1 VTPVRAAKIT
11 GCCVILHNIGMD
23 RNDIFPRECDTA
35 QEQPTVEYDG
45 DGTGNHFRDH
55 IANAFFG

>member
-1 VTPVRAAKIT
+1 
-11 GCCVILHNIGMD
+11 MD
-23 RNDIFPRECDTA
+23 RNDIFARECDTA